1 MTKKKPV
8 AARYDNNRT
17 RLKTGESQRPNGT
30 YVYRWTAQDGKRNA
44 VYAPTLE
51 TLREQEEQI
60 IVDKHD
66 GIRADKK
73 HLTVNDMFDLWCQ
86 LKRGIK
92 DSTFKNYI
100 YMYELFVKP
109 AFGQNRITLV
119 KKSDVRKFYNSLA
132 DGKILK
138 IATIDNVHNV
148 LHQVFQVAVDDGII
162 RTNPTD
168 KMLKELKMSHG
179 FEREKK
185 SALTIE
191 QQKLFFDYML
201 SHPKDR
207 HWYPIFYIMANTGM
221 RVGEITGL
229 RWNDIDLDEGIIR
242 VNHTLVYYNHR
253 DEKGCY
259 FSINTPKTKAGER
272 EIPMTEGVKQAFIME
287 REYQQEAEIENRSH
301 IDGYDDFIFV
311 NRFGDVQNQ
320 CNLNKAI
327 RRMMR
332 DCNDE
337 ILEKYGADS
346 NPVLLPRFSCH
357 ILRHTFA
364 TRLCES
370 GVNLKVIQDVLGHAD
385 VSTTMDIYVD
395 VTNALKKREIAAF
408 DDYMTTGTNL

>member
-73 HLTVNDMFDLWCQ
+73 HLTVNDMLDLWCQ